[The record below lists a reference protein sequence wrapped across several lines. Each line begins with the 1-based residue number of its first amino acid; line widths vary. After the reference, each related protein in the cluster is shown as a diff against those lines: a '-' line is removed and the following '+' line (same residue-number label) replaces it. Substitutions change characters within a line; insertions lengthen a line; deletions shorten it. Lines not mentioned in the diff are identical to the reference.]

1 MKNGSFQYPSWKIF
15 HGCGKHCILMVTEE
29 RITVKVSATL
39 QSAIFR
45 YLGFLHSQI
54 DLFES
59 FLLQKKSEKN
69 IISVKRYRGQKILS
83 C

>member
-1 MKNGSFQYPSWKIF
+1 MKGSF
-15 HGCGKHCILMVTEE
+15 
-29 RITVKVSATL
+29 KVSATL

-54 DLFES
+54 DLFEN

>member
-1 MKNGSFQYPSWKIF
+1 MEIYTWTVVQQS
-15 HGCGKHCILMVTEE
+15 TENDSLF
-29 RITVKVSATL
+29 KVSATL

-54 DLFES
+54 DLFEN

>member
-1 MKNGSFQYPSWKIF
+1 MHMRDDGTIRKSQKLGAVFNPIFTDSKNDYDF
-15 HGCGKHCILMVTEE
+15 
-29 RITVKVSATL
+29 KVSATL

-54 DLFES
+54 DLYES
-59 FLLQKKSEKN
+59 FLLQKQSEKN
-69 IISVKRYRGQKILS
+69 MISVKRYRGQKILS